1 MGIGR
6 ILRYLGLGV
15 GGLVALLGI
24 AYVFGFIGVPQV
36 ESIDNQFGDVNNST
50 SEIQTTIT
58 VNNPNPVGISLGGT
72 TIDYTVDMNNV
83 SMATGQKKGI
93 AIGSGN
99 STVDLVTYLDNTKI
113 PAWWYTHIQSGEQS
127 DLLVDATVSHNTL
140 GSHNFETSKSIE
152 TNILGAFNSTETRP
166 INTDSSLVSDP
177 VLYLNETSGS
187 YGSELTREQTPINLG
202 FTVYNPKPYPYILT
216 RVDYTIYMNN
226 ITVGEGSNERNTA
239 IPPSATET
247 INANTVIQNE
257 RLDDWWVS
265 HLQNNQTTDLYIDM
279 QVVVQADTPAGTTP
293 AITIDSDKLDYRDTI
308 ETDVFGN
315 KGNTGDE
322 STENATPVDDGTA
335 TPADDGTA
343 TDGDE
348 SPTATPGADSSPTP
362 TAEESPTP
370 TPAPSPTPTPDDD
383 DGGLLST

>member
-6 ILRYLGLGV
+6 ILKYLVLGI
-15 GGLVALLGI
+15 GGLIALLGI
-24 AYVFGFIGVPQV
+24 AFVLGLVGVPQID
-36 ESIDNQFGDVNNST
+36 SIDNRFGEVNNST

-58 VNNPNPVGISLGGT
+58 VTNPNPIGISLGGT

-83 SMATGQKKGI
+83 SMAAGQKEGI
-93 AIGSGN
+93 AIGAGN
-99 STVDLVTYLDNTKI
+99 STVDLVTYMDNSKI
-113 PAWWYTHIQSGEQS
+113 PAWWYTHIQNGEQS

-140 GSHNFETSKSIE
+140 GSHNFETSKTIE
-152 TNILGAFNSTETRP
+152 TDILGAFNSTETRP
-166 INTDSSLVSDP
+166 INASSSVVSDP
-177 VLYLNETSGS
+177 VLYINETSGS
-187 YGSELTREQTPINLG
+187 YGSELTREQTPIDLG
-202 FTVYNPKPYPYILT
+202 FTVYNPKPYPYVVT

-239 IPPSATET
+239 IPPSSTET
-247 INANTVIQNE
+247 INTNTVIQNE
-257 RLDDWWVS
+257 HLDEWWVS

-293 AITIDSDKLDYRDTI
+293 PITIDSDELDYRETI
-308 ETDVFGN
+308 ETDIFGN
-315 KGNTGDE
+315 KGNT
-322 STENATPVDDGTA
+322 SDGSAGNA

-343 TDGDE
+343 TDD
-348 SPTATPGADSSPTP
+348 DSSPTA

-370 TPAPSPTPTPDDD
+370 TPTPTSTPTPTATPEDD